1 MKHGKRP
8 TRRHKEILAAK
19 NLNPKNWLI
28 VKNLDDRLEVVH
40 KETGNTKTINLGGNQ

>member
-1 MKHGKRP
+1 MKHGRRP
-8 TRRHKEILAAK
+8 TRKHKEVLVAE

-40 KETGNTKTINLGGNQ
+40 KETGNIKIIDL